1 MATYRLFDGSTTV
14 TGTPEQITQALWD
27 NCRAHSP
34 INSRAE
40 FMAWQKETEQQYSG
54 KTLDVTNFE
63 TFVDSL
69 VEVGFL
75 LPIDKQNN

>member
-1 MATYRLFDGSTTV
+1 MATYRLFDDSITV
-14 TGTPEQITQALWD
+14 TGTPEQITQTLWD

-34 INSRAE
+34 INTLVE
-40 FMAWQKETEQQYSG
+40 FMAWQNETEQQYSG

-63 TFVDSL
+63 TFISSL

-75 LPIDKQNN
+75 VPLYTE

>member
-1 MATYRLFDGSTTV
+1 MATYRLFDDSITV
-14 TGTPEQITQALWD
+14 TGTPEQITQSLWD

-34 INSRAE
+34 INNLVE

-63 TFVDSL
+63 TFISSL

-75 LPIDKQNN
+75 VPLDTE

>member
-1 MATYRLFDGSTTV
+1 MATYRLFDDSITV

-34 INSRAE
+34 INNLVE
-40 FMAWQKETEQQYSG
+40 FMAWQKETELEYSG
-54 KTLDVTNFE
+54 KTLDVTTLEN
-63 TFVDSL
+63 FVDSL

-75 LPIDKQNN
+75 LPIDK